1 MDRNIT
7 DWSMEYVEDEKR
19 TARMA
24 MFTADL
30 QDVQLKMQALYR
42 KENP

>member
-1 MDRNIT
+1 
-7 DWSMEYVEDEKR
+7 MEYVEDEKR